1 MRYNGCA
8 DRSKNKAIIISCI
21 DNLIKG
27 GSGQAVQN
35 MNIAFNFKDYR
46 FKMKYLY
53 FLLFFFLFSCFEM
66 KKSFIEG
73 EYICKT
79 KRKEISILEKI

>member
-1 MRYNGCA
+1 MNTNFCDITVCA

-35 MNIAFNFKDYR
+35 MNAAY
-46 FKMKYLY
+46 
-53 FLLFFFLFSCFEM
+53 
-66 KKSFIEG
+66 
-73 EYICKT
+73 
-79 KRKEISILEKI
+79 KINETMGLT